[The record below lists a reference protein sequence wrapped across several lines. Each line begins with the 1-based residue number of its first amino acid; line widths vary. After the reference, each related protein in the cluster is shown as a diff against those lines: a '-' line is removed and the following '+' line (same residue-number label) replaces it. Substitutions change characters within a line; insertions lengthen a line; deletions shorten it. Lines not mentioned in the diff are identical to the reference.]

1 METSTDELRRE
12 LDQKRDALTRDV
24 ERLEAKVKNTFDLGS
39 QISERPLLSVGLA
52 VVGGLV
58 LGRMGS
64 SGPRRL
70 TATTTYAHGHRTGG
84 GAITPYGSAWS
95 NGNPTEQPGAAPG
108 IVDQV
113 CAGFQGSIQRGVHS
127 GGVDS
132 VLANVT
138 AALTA
143 LLVDKAKELLDQN
156 LPGFAAQFEHLVERD
171 NTHVS
176 SGRTGAYDSS
186 AMGPSP
192 YPDPLASAASTTA
205 ASMPISGNRPGAV

>member
-1 METSTDELRRE
+1 METSTDEIRRE

-24 ERLEAKVKNTFDLGS
+24 ERLEAKVKNTFDLGN

-52 VVGGLV
+52 VVGGV
-58 LGRMGS
+58 ILGRMGS
-64 SGPRRL
+64 PGPSR
-70 TATTTYAHGHRTGG
+70 AMTTSSYAHGHRTGG

-95 NGNPTEQPGAAPG
+95 NGNSAEQPGAAPG
-108 IVDQV
+108 IVEQV
-113 CAGFQGSIQRGVHS
+113 RAGFQGSVKQGVHS
-127 GGVDS
+127 GGVDL

-156 LPGFAAQFEHLVERD
+156 LPGFAAQFDQLAESDR
-171 NTHVS
+171 S
-176 SGRTGAYDSS
+176 SIGGARSSSYVAS

-205 ASMPISGNRPGAV
+205 ASMPVSGNRPSAS